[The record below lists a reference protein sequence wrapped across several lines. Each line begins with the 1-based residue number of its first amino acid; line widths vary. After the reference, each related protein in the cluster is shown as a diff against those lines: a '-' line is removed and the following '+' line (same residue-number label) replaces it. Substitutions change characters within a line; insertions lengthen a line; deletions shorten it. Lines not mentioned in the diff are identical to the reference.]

1 MKKSLIATGA
11 ASLALAAMPAV
22 GVFATTSTVTDTLNV
37 NIPAACTIRNDVTQ
51 GEDDATP
58 VTENV
63 YNVTMK
69 NGEFRNDI
77 GQGADGVTG
86 SHDSTIDV
94 NCNIQS
100 GTDAGWVLSAAGKGG
115 VNTLAVSGG
124 TEQQVIN
131 SNLNENGATSGWAFK
146 TAASGVT
153 YQTGYAT
160 DTFAIV
166 PASPANIAKGTGNA
180 TFTMTYQVYVSTT
193 QPTGLYTGGVVY
205 TLTNPES

>member
-11 ASLALAAMPAV
+11 ASLALAAMPVA

-51 GEDDATP
+51 GEDDAAP

-69 NGEFRNDI
+69 NGEFRDDI
-77 GQGADGVTG
+77 GTGATGVTG
-86 SHDSTIDV
+86 DSDNTINV

-100 GTDAGWVLSAAGKGG
+100 GTDAGWVLSAAPKGG
-115 VNTLAVSGG
+115 ANTLVSG
-124 TEQQVIN
+124 
-131 SNLNENGATSGWAFK
+131 SNTIDSAVHTDQTTSSWAFK

-160 DTFAIV
+160 DTWAVV
-166 PASPANIAKGTGNA
+166 PSASANIAKGTGNA
-180 TFTMTYQVYVSTT
+180 EFTMTYQVYISTT
-193 QPTGLYTGGVVY
+193 QATGTYTGGVVY
-205 TLTNPES
+205 TLTNPEA